1 MKKLLMGALI
11 LATSIFFTA
20 CGGSKE
26 ENAEDKKYT
35 LKVGI
40 SVGDKD
46 PMYSGLMEFKK
57 NVAEKTD
64 GNVII
69 EVYPSGQLGSNEDL
83 IEQAKLGA
91 NVGVITDSGRL
102 SEFVKEIG
110 VTSVAYV
117 AKDYDEMKKVIE
129 TPLFNS
135 YLTKLNEHGLEV
147 LSFNWYQG
155 ARHFWTNKKIE
166 TPEDLN
172 GLLVRTP
179 GQPAWRES
187 IAALGATPTALPW
200 NEVYPAMQQ
209 KVIDAFEAQTTA
221 VYSASLQ
228 ETVKYVAKTGHFQ
241 LMTGIAIGSDWMNQL
256 PEEYKTI
263 VKEEAKK
270 AGEFASKETL
280 EVTEKYENEM
290 KEKGLEVI
298 DVDVD
303 LFREKAMKAMIKL
316 GYEKE
321 YNELKGQIK

>member
-1 MKKLLMGALI
+1 MKKIFMVGLMIFNLLLI
-11 LATSIFFTA
+11 G
-20 CGGSKE
+20 CGKKE
-26 ENAEDKKYT
+26 KEADKKYT

-40 SVGDKD
+40 AVGDKD
-46 PMYSGLMEFKK
+46 PMFEGLVKMKED
-57 NVAEKTD
+57 VAKRTD
-64 GNVII
+64 GNLVI

-102 SEFVKEIG
+102 SEFVREIG
-110 VTSVAYV
+110 VAGVAYV
-117 AKDYDEMKKVIE
+117 AKDYQEMKDIIS

-135 YLTKLNEHGLEV
+135 YLERLNEHNLEV

-155 ARHFWTNKKIE
+155 ARHFWANKKIE
-166 TPEDLN
+166 TPEDLK

-187 IAALGATPTALPW
+187 IGSLGATPTALPW

-209 KVIDAFEAQTTA
+209 KVIDAFEAQTPA
-221 VYSASLQ
+221 VNAASLQ

-241 LMTGIAIGSDWMNQL
+241 LMTGIVIGKDWMDKL
-256 PEEYKTI
+256 PEEYRT
-263 VKEEAKK
+263 VLKEEAQI
-270 AGEFASKETL
+270 AGEYASQKTL
-280 EVTEKYENEM
+280 ESIKTCEDKMAKNGIEFN
-290 KEKGLEVI
+290 

-303 LFREKAMKAMIKL
+303 PFREKAMQAMKNL

-321 YNELKGQIK
+321 YNDLKSQIK